1 MSKANQEYH
10 ESDYEIEDGIYCTI
24 YAQAYYHYTPGTMYR
39 SNGDPGDPPEED
51 FEVLK
56 VELTDFY
63 GIDEE
68 DRRYEFVPS
77 EERIALYTKQVQEM
91 LDDGDQNGDW
101 EDIIPEPPK
110 KED

>member
-39 SNGDPGDPPEED
+39 RNGDPPEED

-63 GIDEE
+63 GYDEE
-68 DRRYEFVPS
+68 GHKYEFVPS
-77 EERIALYTKQVQEM
+77 EEQLAQYTDKVQEM
-91 LDDGDQNGDW
+91 LDDGEQNCDW
-101 EDIIPEPPK
+101 EDTIPER
-110 KED
+110 EDEW